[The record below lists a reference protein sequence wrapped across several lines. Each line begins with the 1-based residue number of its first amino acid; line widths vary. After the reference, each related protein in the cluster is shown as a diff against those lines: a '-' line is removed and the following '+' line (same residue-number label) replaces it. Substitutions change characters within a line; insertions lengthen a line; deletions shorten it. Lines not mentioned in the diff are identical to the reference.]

1 MFRQRGG
8 LARPGRSMTAPPAPV
23 TAPADGM
30 APPTGNHRYLM
41 RQRIAAIGQDFDICN
56 ERGQPVFKI
65 DGKVRL
71 VRESLKFR
79 DLQGHELYHLQERVI
94 RVRESFSILRGNQ
107 TAARVHNA
115 LVDPLRERF
124 QIEIPGGQ
132 DMTAMGKIVWAE
144 YTITRGGQ
152 PVARISKRFSWIRR
166 DQYVVDVVA
175 GEDDCLIL
183 AITVV
188 IDMMV
193 SNGR

>member
-8 LARPGRSMTAPPAPV
+8 MARPGRMQAPQGATAAAGGALAPPA
-23 TAPADGM
+23 GI
-30 APPTGNHRYLM
+30 HRYLM
-41 RQRIAAIGQDFDICN
+41 QQRIAAIGQDFDIRN
-56 ERGQPVFKI
+56 ERGQPVYKI

-79 DLQGHELYHLQERVI
+79 DLQGNELYRLQEKVI
-94 RVRESFSILRGNQ
+94 RVRESFSILRGDQ
-107 TAARVHNA
+107 VAARVHNA

-132 DMTAMGKIVWAE
+132 DMTALGKFIWAE
-144 YTITRGGQ
+144 YRITRGGQ
-152 PVARISKRFSWIRR
+152 QVAQISKKFSWIRR
-166 DQYVVDVVA
+166 DQYAVDVAA

>member
-1 MFRQRGG
+1 MFRQRAG
-8 LARPGRSMTAPPAPV
+8 LARPGKPPAPQAT
-23 TAPADGM
+23 TATAAGAVAPSAGM
-30 APPTGNHRYLM
+30 HRYLM
-41 RQRIAAIGQDFDICN
+41 RQRIVALGQDFDICN

-79 DLQGHELYHLQERVI
+79 DLQGHELYRLQEKLI
-94 RVRESFSILRGNQ
+94 RVRESFSILRGDQ
-107 TAARVHNA
+107 VVARVHNA

-132 DMTAMGKIVWAE
+132 DMTALGKFIWAE
-144 YTITRGGQ
+144 YRITRGGQ
-152 PVARISKRFSWIRR
+152 QVAQISKRFSWIRR
-166 DQYVVDVVA
+166 DQYVVDVGP